1 MEDMQS
7 IWNQVLSQLADE
19 VSRVSYDSWIK
30 PIRPVAMTESSITL
44 EVPFSIN
51 KNMVMTKYFSLIESC
66 LEAAA
71 SRHFDIE
78 VQVEEGNEPA
88 ANRQDPLT
96 EENTLNP
103 RYTFETYVV
112 GNNSLPYAAS
122 LAVAEA
128 PAQKYNPLLL
138 YGGSG
143 LGKTHLMQSIG
154 HYVKQNDPNKKVLYT
169 TCEKFNYE
177 LVTAIRE
184 KTNQDFRNKY
194 RTVDLLLLDD
204 IQFLGTRG
212 EFAQEEFFHTFNAL
226 HEAGKQIVLTSDRLP
241 SEIPHLEDRLK
252 TRFNMGLPADVQP
265 PDYETRMAILRN
277 KLQMESLT
285 VSEDI
290 VEYVADNIKSNV
302 RDLEGAVKRILAYAG
317 ISRTNDISM
326 ELAQK
331 ALKDILSSMPQKQV
345 TMETIINEV
354 EKYYNLSKGSL
365 ISKKRSKEIAYPRQI
380 AMYISR
386 EVLDESYPRIGTEFG
401 GRDHTTVMHAIG
413 KIKDELSE
421 DSGLDTTIK
430 ELVANINK
438 N

>member
-51 KNMVMTKYFSLIESC
+51 KNMIMTKYFSLIQSC
-66 LEAAA
+66 LETVA

-112 GNNSLPYAAS
+112 GNNSLAYAAS

-154 HYVKQNDPNKKVLYT
+154 HFVKQNDPSKKVLYT

-204 IQFLGTRG
+204 IQFLGTR

-252 TRFNMGLPADVQP
+252 GRFNMGLPADVQP

-285 VSEDI
+285 VSDEI

-331 ALKDILSSMPQKQV
+331 ALKDILSSMPRKQV
-345 TMETIINEV
+345 TIETIINEV

-365 ISKKRSKEIAYPRQI
+365 VSKKRSKEIAFPRQI
-380 AMYISR
+380 AMYICR

-413 KIKDELSE
+413 KIKDSLSG
-421 DSGLDTTIK
+421 DTALDTTIK
-430 ELVANINK
+430 ELTANINK

>member
-30 PIRPVAMTESSITL
+30 PIRPVVMTESSITL

-51 KNMVMTKYFSLIESC
+51 KNMIMTKYFSLIQSC
-66 LEAAA
+66 LETAA
-71 SRHFDIE
+71 SRHFEIE

-88 ANRQDPLT
+88 ANRQDPLA

-103 RYTFETYVV
+103 HYTFETYVV
-112 GNNSLPYAAS
+112 GNNSLAYATS

-154 HYVKQNDPNKKVLYT
+154 HYVKQNDPGKKVLYT

-204 IQFLGTRG
+204 IQFLGTR
-212 EFAQEEFFHTFNAL
+212 EFAQEEFFHTFNTL

-252 TRFNMGLPADVQP
+252 GRFNMGLSADVQP
-265 PDYETRMAILRN
+265 PDYETRMAILRK

-285 VSEDI
+285 VSDEI

-331 ALKDILSSMPQKQV
+331 ALKDILSSMPRKQV
-345 TMETIINEV
+345 TIETIISEV

-365 ISKKRSKEIAYPRQI
+365 VSKKRSKEIAYPRQI
-380 AMYISR
+380 AMYIAR

-413 KIKDELSE
+413 KIKDSLSADSEL
-421 DSGLDTTIK
+421 DNTIK
-430 ELVANINK
+430 ELTANINK